1 MKKLADGFGEEE
13 PVGGAEQSSAIR
25 TDGFGEEE
33 PVMAI
38 ADDGFGE
45 EEPIDDGFGKEEP
58 VGGAPEK
65 KSLGILGT
73 LGAQTD
79 AKAGREVGTVESFAE
94 NLPVVGQVMD
104 AEYNRQWN
112 NLRRL
117 YEGDFNNAIEA
128 TSLALNLGFSKE
140 DTDRINEEAGYGG
153 RNLLGNYTQ
162 FDMEKGKALFKELV
176 APEFAK
182 RLQARQAA
190 EEKLANN
197 DLNWAQKGVVGG
209 VGATKM
215 IGSMASGPL
224 AAATLSVDAMNRA
237 AGMVEGRYTLDENG
251 DPTKIWWKID
261 ANGNPVRDEAGN
273 LVPREEVNGDMAML
287 KGFAGAG
294 AERFIWMGLGKLT
307 RIGFGKAVGAAEKT
321 AVGAKVSEM
330 LAKATSGTMKGVK
343 EATEWLGKTS
353 TGRAV
358 LSVGKVLGWLNEK
371 GKFGSIPDMM
381 VKSRIQEFA
390 DEVVG
395 LSVADPDEREEF
407 TKWLGK
413 FVSVKENAELF
424 TEMLAMHLA
433 MKVGGKTLKLA
444 GKGLE
449 KIGLNEG
456 AAERSSAIKS
466 AREGVAELI
475 GEERAKKLTDKDLI
489 NLYGFVTSKG
499 FTAERAEQFAEKIA
513 GDVDAAQ
520 KLIDEGASLS
530 SLAEGLKTRR
540 QYSDEFVAGA
550 KAAAA
555 ELRDRVTLDDVQSGK
570 VNNAALNAAEG
581 NVEIAAKVAALAKAR
596 LTNKHTQVDDA
607 DGLEALVAEAMRP
620 FEPEARA
627 VKIHDLK
634 GNRDVGAQLTALEE
648 LGIASVEDAE
658 LNGVVKRDESG
669 RLTGDARQAV
679 NIAAHGTEA
688 LKGAV
693 KDGAIDAA
701 TAEALITVSHTELG
715 AEAPEARR
723 AFIDGILERAK
734 GDAALA
740 RRMVE
745 LAGEGLTQSSQ
756 SPQSGNEKSGIGNE
770 KPKVESR
777 PNAVGRAEVS
787 PRPDKVSVREKIKNF
802 IKGLL
807 PRKDGTVIK
816 YKESDTDTRR
826 LTEEATKAYNAYA
839 SKEYKLPTGGV
850 LYFAPDARTVE
861 AYGGDVGAAWGEYAL
876 HLVTHRRGNGDNLY
890 RSFDGSSVD
899 KVLPNIEEII
909 AANQVKVSDGRIVFF
924 MQTVDGGSKNKSR
937 YACLVTEPDAN
948 GNLRVDLRYVTGMQE
963 RGFLP
968 GETVT
973 LEEAIRNR
981 TAEGRALHPDR
992 PTTGS
997 RSNTA
1002 SAQSPESG
1010 NSVPNNSPRVN
1021 GVELDALAERAKV
1034 SLALEESRPAGLEE
1048 ISGCKLTSIEG
1059 GVMGCSR
1066 FRSMTAQLTDGKL
1079 VVRGLGEGQVAKPG
1093 NWADGAVLVAELQ
1106 RIADRN
1112 GAVLDFGSVEAAT
1125 EAAGLLNKVKAEG
1138 LERAKARLET
1148 RAKLFDI
1155 LSRSALDTGVTFDEA
1170 SFRKALEESPN
1181 GRKYRDNHGSIY
1193 GFASPDGTLHF
1204 NPTQLDYN
1212 IPIHEYGHLALE
1224 SMKGVNR
1231 RLWERGMELVKGS
1244 DYYRDIK
1251 EMSETEGHEYSYLKG
1266 DEAGI
1271 CDEALATLIGD
1282 RGEKLVEEQGVGAE
1296 LKAWLKDFWK
1306 AFKGAFGLADM
1317 SDAQI
1322 EKLTLGEFVDA
1333 VNAELLR
1340 GKEFGTRKATPLKEK
1355 SIKRYDEADGS
1366 GSNGMLRW
1374 KNDRGRLFYIPVD
1387 MERTQPG
1394 GKVVL
1399 ATDDANIT
1407 DWIQQ
1412 RLNGVE
1418 LRMSKTGN
1426 IYVKGRDGLEGE
1438 LAEVFGRYPKAG
1450 QNDGIFEQL
1459 ASELQN
1465 ESLREATPDQL
1476 VEMLA
1481 KDRANY
1487 DEWVKATR
1495 DGKRSLE
1502 DAKLEQHYAEEAER
1516 EEYEARQRWESSGM
1530 DLPEYILSRIEEGE
1544 PGFDLDWETMREM
1557 ARDEAEAR
1565 FAAGETLA
1573 RFAVGKVRA
1582 AGVSDATKKEF
1593 ADDPATAKWE
1603 IKTEPSVVRQLEPE
1617 RLVAA
1622 NPVTEATDNNS
1633 VRKAVERQF
1642 KQFGKV
1648 RNLADSEEVVF
1659 NPGDAGKIMMQSG
1672 ADMRVFAPQLRHL
1685 FETSIPM
1692 IDGPQEAFPGHKF
1705 RTNVN
1710 WFKNYVN
1717 KFTDADDREKYIRFT
1732 VRIENN
1738 WQKKGVH
1745 AATVSE
1751 VAIYEDAN
1759 AAKTVL
1765 GTNPGESAASSNVST
1780 GSSVRANKLR
1790 GRSRVFTDRILS
1802 KFLEKGK
1809 GGAAKFAVGG
1819 RVAASNMGI
1828 KGAAEAEAMEKT
1840 GADREKI
1847 WRETGW
1853 WKGKDGKWRFE
1864 LPRMRRGAWHGDPE
1878 ERHFTGGG
1886 DDFYRYRLTEL
1897 VKNDD
1902 FFKAYPQAKKIT
1914 VEFHKGMPTNVG
1926 GNFNE
1931 ATLTIKLPQ
1940 KYQVI
1945 TDYVKYGLG
1954 EGKAAGLNAAG
1965 AKTIEHELQHAVQ
1978 LFESFAKGGSPS
1990 DPVRPYALDGNTGH
2004 ALSVFAE
2011 AYGMDVTND
2020 RHLAIIASNAQK
2032 IASDQTRGEM
2042 PKRLVE
2048 AFEAAAKEAGKTPA
2062 EFSDEINRLYDSHT
2076 DSPMG
2081 QYFKLAGEVEARNA
2095 QFRANMTPEERAA
2108 TPPWET
2114 EDVPESRQIVRFAVA
2129 KSVTGPDGSETYKVE
2144 NNGKTKRYKTP
2155 KEALEDFIKELDG
2168 LTLNEEQQGIYDVVT
2183 GVKNTADIRKNDLG
2197 ELVKFHKGGRGKGA
2211 GKIIA
2216 VHYAGKR
2223 GRVTAKEV
2231 IDIGQVIRSGTLDY
2245 DGNAE
2250 HPYSHT
2256 YTATAVDGAELK
2268 VVIDLDK
2275 KGNEAVINFYS
2286 DRKTGNGGQRPHPV
2300 STTTSSSPQ
2309 SIPNSAAGA
2318 QGGAAKLAAGKRT
2331 VGYTAP
2337 DGSAKPGYL
2346 KAPNGNDSRLD
2357 ERQWNEVR
2365 TESYGK
2371 WFGDWQSKIRRDKL
2385 DAIKPMKVRVG
2396 AISARD
2402 GLSAA
2407 AAAKRWF
2414 AKNVGSAEY
2423 NTEVGKV
2430 VIDGRSIH
2438 DSLAHKYSQAKLD
2451 AVTTLKDGFA
2461 TAVYIGSG
2469 KDIDGKPLMNHYFA
2483 YPIQYGSERRIVF
2496 CRAREDAQ
2504 KNRLYL
2510 HEVFVEKNL
2519 SDSLQTA
2526 ALPEGRTL
2534 RGGIALMK
2542 SILNRI
2548 YAVKGED
2555 VSKIVDE
2562 NGEPLV
2568 VYRGAEY
2575 DPLVQEVGKGVIM
2588 PEAYFTADPE
2598 YAKRYTGNGGK
2609 VRAYYLNIRRP
2620 FDIRDPECLKDLQK
2634 IYPDHEFQRG
2644 KSGALDWGEAS
2655 IVDGEFIKEN
2665 FGDKYDGI
2673 IYDEGGD
2680 PTDGGPTHRGIS
2692 YVPLD
2697 GGVQVKSATNN
2708 IGTFDPGNPDVRFA
2722 AGGQVVGDY
2731 IIGPDG
2737 TLARRGTPQAAMIGG
2752 ARVADDAGYGERT
2765 PGTLAASREL
2775 SEQPRSR
2782 IQEIG
2787 RVRVASFPI
2796 SEIFRMHKDLSG
2808 NPMPV
2813 HVSKR
2818 VRGGKVSAS
2827 SKDGQIYIAS
2837 DVIGLVDRTDIPPLK
2852 EKLAQHGFFRHE
2864 NEAWAKNHS
2873 PAEVRQERERSEQQ
2887 LGDELRKLAGLRAS
2901 GKEPGGQSAERLV
2914 YMNEFAKYVM
2924 NMPRKKGSLVGD
2936 VQTVGDAVR
2945 GAMNTLLA
2953 ASGDKRSERE
2963 KKMRAEAKGLLTWSG
2978 WRVEDATEA
2987 DIKDLTDT
2995 MFGAWLAI
3003 PEEMERVAP
3012 TWYDAIL
3019 STITTTPSA
3028 AKAYRAAA
3036 ERTVSSPHA
3045 YKSVLE
3051 EIQKSQSAAVQA
3063 IRDKLDAE
3071 AKAPIT
3077 ARSLLR
3083 RFAEGLVLGYHD
3095 RMGLTW
3101 MRFDEETKEKLK
3113 ARRNALAELKRKG
3126 ATKAELKAAAEEI
3139 DLFTGRIYQTK
3150 QKLEL
3155 SRSAMERG
3163 IQNEG
3168 VRYVILNRLLED
3180 KATKKWGLS
3189 EADKSLY
3196 LDQLWVIDSQGRS
3209 GIRGESARQAR
3220 LILGD
3225 MARRLGSEKWAR
3237 MEEYGRE
3244 WFSIRERELLNDPR
3258 LERLVGKDVVAY
3270 WRSNAHYVTTKRV
3283 QSPEEME
3290 AIERTREK
3298 MRKADMNGGD
3308 DVCGEMFSYIGDRG
3322 GREHLGEK
3330 LWKGRLSGSF
3340 ADKAEVRGATTEK
3353 DMKIQQAA
3361 RVNQYVVDLRD
3372 ALLMAE
3378 VPGVRD
3384 MPYGKADVKEGSRYG
3399 FINYFDYGEKR
3410 TLIVPREIADGFR
3423 RDPETFQWTAQMHR
3437 VARGMMIDY
3446 NLGYLP
3452 VNQMRNAGSIEK
3464 NMPGVYESWA
3474 KTLAGFTGIPGAAPL
3489 VDLFLEHAARKSA
3502 KTDRMLGKVFFGIT
3516 RFGHINPAERAAK
3529 FIFDPE
3535 GWQKK
3540 FWDAEAR
3547 GDEDAMRGLIEDK
3560 DFAMSALRANMFT
3573 TLGGAYGDA
3582 VRDERLLSIG
3592 KKIGAAIDRTP
3603 VARTLKKG
3611 ADWLPRQNEFED
3623 VFAKLVAFHHD
3634 RATFGKAHN
3643 RTVEESGL
3651 VVKQNVSIGEGER
3664 RGRNTNAIQTFF
3676 GQFFN
3681 MREKGV
3687 VRHVKAY
3694 FDRPKEMSVK
3704 AGMVW
3709 GRRCVG
3715 TMFATG
3721 AIAAFIRWLY
3731 GDDDKK
3737 AEESPLGGTYR
3748 FAKFMQAASQNINDY
3763 ARKRHQLVPVWL
3775 SPDGYTTITLGAAL
3789 NDEDSLIAPSA
3800 DFVARAISARMGLNP
3815 PPELGQTVLDTVWRG
3830 IAPDLDP
3837 STPIVKTLRDT
3848 IYALADNPMDDFTGK
3863 PVYDPVLYAVRNES
3877 WAARV
3882 DFATEMAKRVWDD
3895 WGASAIWKF
3904 DRYGKESSDYGSAS
3918 KWLGLALND
3927 IPVVSSATR
3936 RFVKIHVREPGRGS
3950 GVDAAVSAED
3960 RRRANVRQYLSDDLL
3975 KRSEKMGGAMNR
3987 MDPKQYGELL
3997 ADWQGTYGLSLY
4009 DMRLIEKRF
4018 LNKWSDR
4025 ENREWVR
4032 NKKRNQLLRKAQRMG
4047 IEESERRMIRGDR

>member
-1 MKKLADGFGEEE
+1 MKKRADGFGEEE
-13 PVGGAEQSSAIR
+13 PVGVAEQSSAIR

-33 PVMAI
+33 PVDDGFGEEEPVRAI

-45 EEPIDDGFGKEEP
+45 EEPVDDGFGAEEP
-58 VGGAPEK
+58 VDGAPEK
-65 KSLGILGT
+65 KSLGIFGT
-73 LGAQTD
+73 LGAQTA
-79 AKAGREVGTVESFAE
+79 AKAGREVGTVEAIAE

-117 YEGDFNNAIEA
+117 YEGDFQSDLEA
-128 TSLALNLGFSKE
+128 RILAKQVGISE
-140 DTDRINEEAGYGG
+140 DDMQRINEEAGYGG
-153 RNLLGNYTQ
+153 RNLFGNYTQ
-162 FDMEKGKALFKELV
+162 VDMDTVKARFKELV

-190 EEKLANN
+190 EGKVAGS
-197 DLNWAQKGVVGG
+197 DLNWVQKGVVGG
-209 VGATKM
+209 AGATKLM
-215 IGSMASGPL
+215 GSMAAPWL
-224 AAATLSVDAMNRA
+224 AGMTLSVDATNRA
-237 AGMVEGRYTLDENG
+237 AQQLEGKWVLDKNG
-251 DPTKIWWKID
+251 DPTKIWWKLD
-261 ANGNPVRDEAGN
+261 EKGEPVRDEAGN
-273 LVPREEVNGDMAML
+273 LVPREEISGDMAML

-294 AERFIWMGLGKLT
+294 TERFIWMGLGKVA
-307 RIGFGKAVGAAEKT
+307 KAAGGALVGAAEKT
-321 AVGAKVSEM
+321 AAGAKVSEAIANVAARG
-330 LAKATSGTMKGVK
+330 LRGTEAAIQ
-343 EATEWLGKTS
+343 EATEWLGKTAL
-353 TGRAV
+353 GRGV
-358 LSVGKVLGWLNEK
+358 LNVGKALGWLNEK

-395 LSVADPDEREEF
+395 LSVADPSEREEF
-407 TKWLGK
+407 GKWLGK
-413 FVSVKENAELF
+413 FVSVKENVELF

-433 MKVGGKTLKLA
+433 MKAGGKTLKLA

-449 KIGLNEG
+449 RTGVLAPPNPGPRNESIMEMRDGL
-456 AAERSSAIKS
+456 
-466 AREGVAELI
+466 AELI

-489 NLYGFVTSKG
+489 NLYGLVTSKG

-669 RLTGDARQAV
+669 QLTGDARQAV
-679 NIAAHGTEA
+679 NIAAHGTET

-693 KDGAIDAA
+693 RDGAIDAA

-715 AEAPEARR
+715 AATPEERA
-723 AFIDGILERAK
+723 AFIDGVLERAK

-745 LAGEGLTQSSQ
+745 LAAEAARPDMAVEGL
-756 SPQSGNEKSGIGNE
+756 
-770 KPKVESR
+770 
-777 PNAVGRAEVS
+777 
-787 PRPDKVSVREKIKNF
+787 
-802 IKGLL
+802 
-807 PRKDGTVIK
+807 
-816 YKESDTDTRR
+816 
-826 LTEEATKAYNAYA
+826 
-839 SKEYKLPTGGV
+839 
-850 LYFAPDARTVE
+850 DA
-861 AYGGDVGAAWGEYAL
+861 
-876 HLVTHRRGNGDNLY
+876 
-890 RSFDGSSVD
+890 
-899 KVLPNIEEII
+899 I
-909 AANQVKVSDGRIVFF
+909 
-924 MQTVDGGSKNKSR
+924 
-937 YACLVTEPDAN
+937 
-948 GNLRVDLRYVTGMQE
+948 
-963 RGFLP
+963 
-968 GETVT
+968 
-973 LEEAIRNR
+973 
-981 TAEGRALHPDR
+981 
-992 PTTGS
+992 
-997 RSNTA
+997 
-1002 SAQSPESG
+1002 
-1010 NSVPNNSPRVN
+1010 
-1021 GVELDALAERAKV
+1021 AERAKA
-1034 SLALEESRPAGLEE
+1034 SLELEEPHQARLDE
-1048 ISGCKLTSIEG
+1048 ITGCKLTSIEG
-1059 GVMGCSR
+1059 GKLGCSR
-1066 FRSMTAQLTDGKL
+1066 FRGMTAEFEELGPGDGDLTQRRGEAESAETSKVL
-1079 VVRGLGEGQVAKPG
+1079 RVKGLGEGQLAKPG

-1106 RIADRN
+1106 RVAEKN
-1112 GAVLDFGSVEAAT
+1112 GAVLDFGSIEANT
-1125 EAAGLLNKVKAEG
+1125 EAAGLLNKVQTEG

-1181 GRKYRDNHGSIY
+1181 GSKYRDNHGNIY
-1193 GFASPDGTLHF
+1193 GITSQDGTLHF
-1204 NPTQLDYN
+1204 DPTQLDYN

-1244 DYYRDIK
+1244 DYYRSIK
-1251 EMSETEGHEYSYLKG
+1251 EQAETEGHEYSYLKG

-1271 CDEALATLIGD
+1271 CDEALATMIGD

-1317 SDAQI
+1317 TDAQI
-1322 EKLTLGEFVDA
+1322 EKMTLGEFVDA

-1340 GKEFGTRKATPLKEK
+1340 GKEFGTRKEVPLKEK
-1355 SIKRYDEADGS
+1355 SIRRYDEAEGS
-1366 GSNGMLRW
+1366 GSNGILRW

-1387 MERTQPG
+1387 MERTRPG

-1407 DWIQQ
+1407 DWIKN

-1418 LRMSKTGN
+1418 LRMSKSGE
-1426 IYVKGRDGLEGE
+1426 IYVKGRNGLEGE
-1438 LAEVFGRYPKAG
+1438 MAEIFGRYPKAG
-1450 QNDGIFEQL
+1450 QNDGIFEGI
-1459 ASELQN
+1459 ATDLQN
-1465 ESLREATPDQL
+1465 ESLREMTPDQL
-1476 VEMLA
+1476 VEALA

-1495 DGKRSLE
+1495 DGKVSLE

-1516 EEYEARQRWESSGM
+1516 EEAEARRRWEDSGM

-1557 ARDEAEAR
+1557 DHDVAMGKFAARRAPSQTGQEYTYAALTAKPDMPVVQVDAERAKQYGDHVSWKLADARKSILAAGGRLERGHYVIDMEGEPVEVGKKGLLHGKHNRNNDFIYPILGDVLKNAVRVNELGVREGFREEGKKDDQVNSKFVYLGAAAHGDVILPVRIQIDRKAGRFEIGEIDVLKSINAKVARAPAEADLTGHR
-1565 FAAGETLA
+1565 PPSISPTQISISNLIDIAQPLHPQIF
-1573 RFAVGKVRA
+1573 
-1582 AGVSDATKKEF
+1582 SKE
-1593 ADDPATAKWE
+1593 
-1603 IKTEPSVVRQLEPE
+1603 
-1617 RLVAA
+1617 VAA
-1622 NPVTEATDNNS
+1622 ALNKPY
-1633 VRKAVERQF
+1633 Q
-1642 KQFGKV
+1642 
-1648 RNLADSEEVVF
+1648 
-1659 NPGDAGKIMMQSG
+1659 GDEIG
-1672 ADMRVFAPQLRHL
+1672 
-1685 FETSIPM
+1685 
-1692 IDGPQEAFPGHKF
+1692 
-1705 RTNVN
+1705 
-1710 WFKNYVN
+1710 
-1717 KFTDADDREKYIRFT
+1717 
-1732 VRIENN
+1732 
-1738 WQKKGVH
+1738 
-1745 AATVSE
+1745 
-1751 VAIYEDAN
+1751 
-1759 AAKTVL
+1759 
-1765 GTNPGESAASSNVST
+1765 
-1780 GSSVRANKLR
+1780 
-1790 GRSRVFTDRILS
+1790 
-1802 KFLEKGK
+1802 
-1809 GGAAKFAVGG
+1809 AKFAVGG
-1819 RVAASNMGI
+1819 QTS
-1828 KGAAEAEAMEKT
+1828 T
-1840 GADREKI
+1840 QQ
-1847 WRETGW
+1847 
-1853 WKGKDGKWRFE
+1853 F
-1864 LPRMRRGAWHGDPE
+1864 
-1878 ERHFTGGG
+1878 
-1886 DDFYRYRLTEL
+1886 
-1897 VKNDD
+1897 KNW
-1902 FFKAYPQAKKIT
+1902 
-1914 VEFHKGMPTNVG
+1914 
-1926 GNFNE
+1926 
-1931 ATLTIKLPQ
+1931 
-1940 KYQVI
+1940 
-1945 TDYVKYGLG
+1945 
-1954 EGKAAGLNAAG
+1954 
-1965 AKTIEHELQHAVQ
+1965 
-1978 LFESFAKGGSPS
+1978 
-1990 DPVRPYALDGNTGH
+1990 
-2004 ALSVFAE
+2004 FAE
-2011 AYGMDVTND
+2011 
-2020 RHLAIIASNAQK
+2020 S
-2032 IASDQTRGEM
+2032 
-2042 PKRLVE
+2042 
-2048 AFEAAAKEAGKTPA
+2048 
-2062 EFSDEINRLYDSHT
+2062 
-2076 DSPMG
+2076 
-2081 QYFKLAGEVEARNA
+2081 
-2095 QFRANMTPEERAA
+2095 
-2108 TPPWET
+2108 
-2114 EDVPESRQIVRFAVA
+2114 
-2129 KSVTGPDGSETYKVE
+2129 
-2144 NNGKTKRYKTP
+2144 
-2155 KEALEDFIKELDG
+2155 
-2168 LTLNEEQQGIYDVVT
+2168 
-2183 GVKNTADIRKNDLG
+2183 
-2197 ELVKFHKGGRGKGA
+2197 
-2211 GKIIA
+2211 
-2216 VHYAGKR
+2216 
-2223 GRVTAKEV
+2223 
-2231 IDIGQVIRSGTLDY
+2231 
-2245 DGNAE
+2245 
-2250 HPYSHT
+2250 
-2256 YTATAVDGAELK
+2256 K
-2268 VVIDLDK
+2268 VV
-2275 KGNEAVINFYS
+2275 
-2286 DRKTGNGGQRPHPV
+2286 
-2300 STTTSSSPQ
+2300 
-2309 SIPNSAAGA
+2309 
-2318 QGGAAKLAAGKRT
+2318 
-2331 VGYTAP
+2331 
-2337 DGSAKPGYL
+2337 
-2346 KAPNGNDSRLD
+2346 
-2357 ERQWNEVR
+2357 
-2365 TESYGK
+2365 
-2371 WFGDWQSKIRRDKL
+2371 
-2385 DAIKPMKVRVG
+2385 DA
-2396 AISARD
+2396 
-2402 GLSAA
+2402 
-2407 AAAKRWF
+2407 
-2414 AKNVGSAEY
+2414 
-2423 NTEVGKV
+2423 
-2430 VIDGRSIH
+2430 
-2438 DSLAHKYSQAKLD
+2438 
-2451 AVTTLKDGFA
+2451 
-2461 TAVYIGSG
+2461 
-2469 KDIDGKPLMNHYFA
+2469 
-2483 YPIQYGSERRIVF
+2483 
-2496 CRAREDAQ
+2496 
-2504 KNRLYL
+2504 
-2510 HEVFVEKNL
+2510 
-2519 SDSLQTA
+2519 
-2526 ALPEGRTL
+2526 
-2534 RGGIALMK
+2534 
-2542 SILNRI
+2542 
-2548 YAVKGED
+2548 
-2555 VSKIVDE
+2555 

-2568 VYRGAEY
+2568 VYRGAEF
-2575 DPLVQEVGKGVIM
+2575 DPLAQETGKGVIK

-2609 VRAYYLNIRRP
+2609 VQAYYLNIRNP
-2620 FDIRDPECLKDLQK
+2620 FDIRRPECLADLK
-2634 IYPDHEFQRG
+2634 KVYPDHEFQKG
-2644 KSGALDWGEAS
+2644 KSGALDWAEAS
-2655 IVDGEFIKEN
+2655 TIDGEFLKEN

-2680 PTDGGPTHRGIS
+2680 PGESGVSYRGIS

-2697 GGVQVKSATNN
+2697 GGAQVKSATEN

-2722 AGGQVVGDY
+2722 AGVQSIGDFVVGPNG
-2731 IIGPDG
+2731 I
-2737 TLARRGTPQAAMIGG
+2737 ARRGTPQAAMIGG

-2765 PGTLAASREL
+2765 PGSMAASREL

-2873 PAEVRQERERSEQQ
+2873 PAEVRQERERSENQ
-2887 LGDELRKLAGLRAS
+2887 LGDELRNLAGLRAS
-2901 GKEPGGQSAERLV
+2901 GKEPGGQSAERIV

-2945 GAMNTLLA
+2945 GSLNVLLA
-2953 ASGDKRSERE
+2953 AGGDKRAERE
-2963 KKMRAEAKGLLTWSG
+2963 KKMRDEAKRLLTWSG

-2987 DIKDLTDT
+2987 DMKDLTDT

-3298 MRKADMNGGD
+3298 MRKAGMNGGD

-3423 RDPETFQWTAQMHR
+3423 RDPDTFQWTAQMHR

-3547 GDEDAMRGLIEDK
+3547 GDEDTMRGLIEDK

-3582 VRDERLLSIG
+3582 VRDERLLSVG

-3634 RATFGKAHN
+3634 RAMFGKAHN

-3694 FDRPKEMSVK
+3694 FDRPREMLVK

-3800 DFVARAISARMGLNP
+3800 DFVARAVSARMGLNP